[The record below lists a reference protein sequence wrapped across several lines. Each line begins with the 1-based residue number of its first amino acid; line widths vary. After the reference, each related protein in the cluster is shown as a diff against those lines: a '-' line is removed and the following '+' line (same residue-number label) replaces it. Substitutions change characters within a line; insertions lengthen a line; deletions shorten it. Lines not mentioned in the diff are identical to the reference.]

1 MEPTFKQF
9 YTEQEEYEP
18 QYRFKYFRGVSEED
32 IDSVR
37 KTGHLLPSQDSI
49 LDDYEV
55 LENVFGPDESDIKL
69 GLKDL
74 KASFG
79 KELYAI
85 ALKKGANLTKD
96 FYNAKGYGEFVVA
109 VTIDPPYY
117 VQDLSEDYAIVAD
130 VTKAKVEAI
139 YDVKESTWKIKP
151 SAK

>member
-9 YTEQEEYEP
+9 FTEQEEYEP

-32 IDSVR
+32 IDSIR
-37 KTGHLLPSQDSI
+37 TAGHLLPSQDSI

-55 LENVFGPDESDIKL
+55 LENVFGPEESDIKR

-117 VQDLSEDYAIVAD
+117 VQDLSDDYALVAD
-130 VTKAKVEAI
+130 ATKAKVGAS
-139 YDVKESTWKIKP
+139 YDVRKREWQT
-151 SAK
+151 